1 MQNINYKSEIFKQE
15 LYDLINNSNLPICI
29 VYYIINLLQKQIE
42 LHYYTALNLESIE
55 RDVDINNSSL
65 IQKKEKNIQ
74 EEQQQQ
80 KQQ

>member
-1 MQNINYKSEIFKQE
+1 MQNINYKSEKFKQE

-74 EEQQQQ
+74 EEQ
-80 KQQ
+80 

>member
-74 EEQQQQ
+74 EE
-80 KQQ
+80 

>member
-74 EEQQQQ
+74 EEQQQ

>member
-1 MQNINYKSEIFKQE
+1 MQNINYKSENFKQE

-65 IQKKEKNIQ
+65 IQKEEERKEK
-74 EEQQQQ
+74 
-80 KQQ
+80 